1 MPTAT
6 ITLDAALMDR
16 VAKMAAQ
23 TGQSAN
29 QFVEALLR
37 RLTESDIRFDQGVP
51 MFPPRPG
58 APTITVEDVN
68 RMLYGDE
75 G

>member
-23 TGQSAN
+23 TGQSADE
-29 QFVEALLR
+29 FVTALLR
-37 RLTESDIRFDQGVP
+37 RLVGYDVHFEHGVP
-51 MFPPRPG
+51 VFPRRPG
-58 APTITVEDVN
+58 APTVTVEDVN
-68 RMLYGDE
+68 RILLR
-75 G
+75 